1 MKQMTYTPSKKFLR
15 RGIPAFLLIISAI
28 ALGSAYIAEYIYNLR
43 PCTLCLY
50 QRIPF
55 AIIGVL
61 SIIALLFQDYVSLA
75 FFTGIAGLTLL
86 SGAGI
91 AIYHLGVEQHWW
103 TSAASCSGTAPD
115 QILSLS
121 EFKDLLQQPSQVSCQ
136 ETSWNLFGISM
147 ATYNAAY
154 SGFCGLLS
162 IFITK
167 WLREFS
173 NGKT

>member
-1 MKQMTYTPSKKFLR
+1 MRSLHSKKVLR
-15 RGIPAFLLIISAI
+15 RGIPVFLLITSVA
-28 ALGSAYIAEYIYNLR
+28 ALGSAYIAEYLYGLK

-61 SIIALLFQDYVSLA
+61 GVMAFLFEDYVSLA
-75 FFTGIAGLTLL
+75 FVTGMAGLVFL
-86 SGAGI
+86 SGAGL

-103 TSAASCSGTAPD
+103 ISAASCNGAAPD
-115 QILSLS
+115 QILSMNQ
-121 EFKDLLQQPSQVSCQ
+121 FQALLQQKPEATCQ
-136 ETSWNLFGISM
+136 ETNWTLFGISM
-147 ATYNAAY
+147 ATYNAVY
-154 SGFCGLLS
+154 SGVCGLAS

-167 WLREFS
+167 WLRECS